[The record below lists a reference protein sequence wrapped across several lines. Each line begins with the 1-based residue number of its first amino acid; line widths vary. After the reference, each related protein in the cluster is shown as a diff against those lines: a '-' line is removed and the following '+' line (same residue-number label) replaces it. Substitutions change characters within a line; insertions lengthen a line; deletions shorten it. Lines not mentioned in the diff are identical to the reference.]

1 MIEQAKLELLQTHS
15 AIHILVQL
23 VEQVFRFLNKSASG
37 ICSEAAPQ
45 QP

>member
-15 AIHILVQL
+15 AIPILVQL
-23 VEQVFRFLNKSASG
+23 VEQVFRFLKKSASG